1 MVSKSCSGESV
12 PLIPMSATD
21 SNQLET
27 ALLNLAVNARDA
39 MPRGGKL
46 TIETTNAYLDET
58 YAAANEEVKPGQY
71 AMIAVSDTGVG
82 MAKDVIAKA
91 FDPFFTTKDSGQG
104 TGWDFRRYTAS
115 SSNPA
120 GT

>member
-1 MVSKSCSGESV
+1 MSSRMVSKSCSGESV

-58 YAAANEEVKPGQY
+58 YAAANEEVSR
-71 AMIAVSDTGVG
+71 ANT
-82 MAKDVIAKA
+82 
-91 FDPFFTTKDSGQG
+91 
-104 TGWDFRRYTAS
+104 R
-115 SSNPA
+115 
-120 GT
+120 